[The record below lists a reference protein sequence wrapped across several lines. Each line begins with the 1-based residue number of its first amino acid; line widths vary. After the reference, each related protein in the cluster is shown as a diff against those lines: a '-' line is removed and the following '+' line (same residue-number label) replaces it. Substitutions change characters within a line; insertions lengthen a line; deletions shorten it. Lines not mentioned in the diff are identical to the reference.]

1 VKPGSGAVDIKV
13 TLKGDARIVG
23 VDNAGNA
30 SAGVTCLVPPGPK
43 N

>member
-1 VKPGSGAVDIKV
+1 VDYKV
-13 TLKGDARIVG
+13 TLKGDAVIVG
-23 VDNAGNA
+23 IDNAHNA